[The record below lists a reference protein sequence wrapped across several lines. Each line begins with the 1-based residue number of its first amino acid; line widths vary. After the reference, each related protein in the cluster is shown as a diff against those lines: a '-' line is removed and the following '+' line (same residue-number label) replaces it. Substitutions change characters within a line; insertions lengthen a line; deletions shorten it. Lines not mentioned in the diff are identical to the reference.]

1 MSFPSRSLLDYSER
15 IRRLY
20 EIISHRNTGPR
31 SSIAKK
37 MHVSV
42 RSVSNYILVLRSLGA
57 DIEYD
62 PIAQTYYFAN
72 GFTLTATLNV
82 VIQKK

>member
-1 MSFPSRSLLDYSER
+1 MNFPSRSILDYSER

-20 EIISHRNTGPR
+20 EIINLRNTGPR

-37 MHVSV
+37 LRVSV

-62 PIAQTYYFAN
+62 PIAHTYYFAN
-72 GFTLTATLNV
+72 GFELTATLEV
-82 VIQKK
+82 VIRKS